1 MQIKRHGLITL
12 HFQVPKSVFFRR
24 LSQWQRQEAHGNS
37 CLMSH
42 LCSLPFQGYSSCCQI
57 QNHTPAVWQFSS
69 GQKNY
74 ETASVLLLNNNREF
88 SRYKDIK
95 LNSLGLGLPTGI
107 LTAGSF
113 DQEQWQLGTCH
124 KCFQFFT
131 PSARAWPGLGI
142 QKQDLPC
149 YVSTSRP
156 EEP

>member
-1 MQIKRHGLITL
+1 MALVFSINFVNLKRSSIRFQAVSRVKGL
-12 HFQVPKSVFFRR
+12 FSCAKSVLAFT
-24 LSQWQRQEAHGNS
+24 SRQL

-95 LNSLGLGLPTGI
+95 LNSLGLCLPTGI

-124 KCFQFFT
+124 KCFQFLT
-131 PSARAWPGLGI
+131 PSARA
-142 QKQDLPC
+142 
-149 YVSTSRP
+149 
-156 EEP
+156 